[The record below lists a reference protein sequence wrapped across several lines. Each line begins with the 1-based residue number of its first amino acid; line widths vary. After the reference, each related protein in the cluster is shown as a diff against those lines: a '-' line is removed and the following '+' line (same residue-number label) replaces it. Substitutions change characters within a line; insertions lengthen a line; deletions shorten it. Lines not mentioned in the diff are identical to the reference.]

1 MTRWGVVGL
10 VMMLT
15 AIATETKAQT
25 PAAPPS
31 EGWTTQ
37 CVTASRGPRPDCST
51 VQQIFL
57 SESRQLV
64 SSVTVTVPGD
74 SMRPNILFRIPI
86 GLYIPFGLKVD
97 LDGAEVQSYELQ
109 TCDQTGCYASSLLS
123 DALLN
128 GLRKSAALGLS
139 FQNLNRETIR
149 IPIPLAGFAKSY
161 DRIR

>member
-1 MTRWGVVGL
+1 MTKWGVVGL
-10 VMMLT
+10 MMTL
-15 AIATETKAQT
+15 AVIATEARGQT
-25 PAAPPS
+25 PTTPPS

-37 CVTASRGPRPDCST
+37 CVTASRGPRADCST

-97 LDGAEVQSYELQ
+97 LDGTEVQTYELQ
-109 TCDQTGCYASSLLS
+109 TCDQTGCYASSLLPDS
-123 DALLN
+123 LLN
-128 GLRKSAALGLS
+128 GLRKSEVLGLS
-139 FQNLNRETIR
+139 FQNLKRETIR
-149 IPIPLAGFAKSY
+149 IPIPLVGFSKSY
-161 DRIR
+161 DRVR